1 MKEPTL
7 GNPQNTIAVLQKYNF
22 IFQKKFG
29 QNFLIDTHVLDKIIR
44 AAEIGKDDLVLEI
57 GPGIGTMTQYLSCAA
72 GKVIA
77 VEIDRALIPIL
88 EDTLDGY
95 DNVRVINED
104 VLKVDIRKLV
114 EEENEGRPIKVVANL
129 PYYITTPIIMGLFE
143 NHVPIKSIT
152 VMVQKEVAD
161 RMQVGPGTKDY
172 GALSL
177 AVQYYAK
184 PYIVANVPPNCF
196 MPRPEVGSA
205 VIRLERHEHPPVEVR
220 DEKLM
225 FRVIR
230 ASFNQRRKTL
240 ANGLKNSPEIDFS
253 KEEIEGAIEKL
264 GKGASVRGEA
274 LTLAEFA
281 QLANHFCDLREK

>member
-196 MPRPEVGSA
+196 MPRPKVGSS